1 MTRVHAVR
9 AVVAVGTVLL
19 LCGRC
24 VPAHANAQ
32 AGPPRTA
39 GSDAGTPGDAARGK
53 ALFEG
58 KGRCATCHRVNGQGS
73 RVAPDLSTVGI
84 IGTPEG
90 LGRSLRDPTSVMKP
104 INRPVRAVTRDGTV
118 ITGRRLNEDTHT
130 VQLIDSRE
138 RLLQLEKSDLK
149 EYAIGTTSPM
159 PSYKDT
165 LTPAELDDVVAYLMS
180 LKGM

>member
-1 MTRVHAVR
+1 MARVHAVR
-9 AVVAVGTVLL
+9 AIVAVGAVLL
-19 LCGRC
+19 LCGHGLP
-24 VPAHANAQ
+24 VHAAAAQ
-32 AGPPRTA
+32 ANPPRPA
-39 GSDAGTPGDAARGK
+39 SDPGMPGDAARGK
-53 ALFEG
+53 TLFEG
-58 KGRCATCHRVNGQGS
+58 KGRCTSCHRVNGQGS

-84 IGTPEG
+84 IGLPEG
-90 LGRSLRDPTSVMKP
+90 LRRSLLDPTSMMKP

-130 VQLIDSRE
+130 VQLMDSRE

-159 PSYKDT
+159 PSYTDT
-165 LTPAELDDVVAYLMS
+165 LTPAELDDVVAYLVS